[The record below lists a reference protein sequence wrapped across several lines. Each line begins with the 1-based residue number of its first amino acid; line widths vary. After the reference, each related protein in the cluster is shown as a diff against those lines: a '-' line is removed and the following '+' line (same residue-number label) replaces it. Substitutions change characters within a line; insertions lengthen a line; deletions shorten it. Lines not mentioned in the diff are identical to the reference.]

1 MMVKMKPMKFF
12 FIVFFAGSEFLAF
25 YFLMSP
31 VYAVLKHHTSY
42 SLCAQQWIKMKFNRS
57 NSYCNSNMYPCR
69 FLGQPS

>member
-1 MMVKMKPMKFF
+1 MMAHE
-12 FIVFFAGSEFLAF
+12 VFFKLFFKGFEFLPF

-31 VYAVLKHHTSY
+31 IYAVLKHHSSY
-42 SLCAQQWIKMKFNRS
+42 SLCAQQWIKMKFNRP